1 MKDDLKE
8 RIAEYMAKCRLCT
21 IATAGADGQPNA
33 ATIFFTNAGTDIYFN
48 TASESQKV
56 RNIRANPRVAIAM
69 TEPGPVPATDRD
81 IKGIQCFGRATVVAD
96 AELSGVPKG
105 IMARHKAFNSAT
117 PGKSVV
123 IKVTPQKIYLVDY
136 ARGFRHRD
144 LLEL

>member
-8 RIAEYMAKCRLCT
+8 RVVEYMGRCRLCT
-21 IATAGADGQPNA
+21 VATAAADGQPNA

-48 TASESQKV
+48 TASEGQKA
-56 RNIRANPRVAIAM
+56 RNIRANSKVAIAM

-81 IKGIQCFGRATVVAD
+81 IKGIQLFGKAAILGD
-96 AELSGVPKG
+96 AELSGVPKA

-123 IKVTPQKIYLVDY
+123 VKVMPQKIYLVDY
-136 ARGFRHRD
+136 SRGFRHRD

>member
-1 MKDDLKE
+1 MKDDLRE

-48 TASESQKV
+48 TANESQKV

-81 IKGIQCFGRATVVAD
+81 IRGIQCFGRATVLAD
-96 AELSGVPKG
+96 ADLSGVPKG

-123 IKVTPQKIYLVDY
+123 VKVTPQKVYLVDY

-144 LLEL
+144 MLEL